1 MDWMGMLLAACCAGS
16 IVWALTARER
26 LPMGP
31 RKAWWE
37 RQLAPYL
44 QRSEPLIPRKEWL
57 LLMAAS
63 GLGGALF
70 GLVAAGPAGLGL
82 ASLGYVVPELLLRR
96 AQRKQHD
103 KLDQQVMSVT
113 GSLVRSLRA
122 GIPLLKAIEQVAKV
136 EPEPIST
143 CFARLRDMV
152 YTGMTL
158 GRAAEEIR
166 QEVDSERLRVVLKVL
181 RVSQE
186 QGMSMDDVLQ
196 TLTRLADNMALH
208 ERIRVAIHAQTAGT
222 RASQWLVAGL
232 VPFVLIITLRVPTVV
247 RFYRQD
253 PVGRLSLGIVLVLEL
268 VAIFAG
274 KEITRFRGPLG
285 A

>member
-1 MDWMGMLLAACCAGS
+1 MVACCAGS
-16 IVWALTARER
+16 LAWALTARER
-26 LPMGP
+26 LPLGP
-31 RKAWWE
+31 RKASWQ
-37 RQLAPYL
+37 RQLAAYL
-44 QRSEPLIPRKEWL
+44 QRSEPLIPRKKWL
-57 LLMAAS
+57 ALTVAS
-63 GLGGALF
+63 CLGGVLF
-70 GLVAAGPAGLGL
+70 GLFAAGPAGLAL
-82 ASLGYVVPELLLRR
+82 ASLGYVVPELLLKR
-96 AQRKQHD
+96 AERKQRD
-103 KLDQQVMSVT
+103 KLDQQVMGVA

-122 GIPLLKAIEQVAKV
+122 GIPLLKAIEQVAKA

-158 GRAAEEIR
+158 GRAAEEIKR
-166 QEVDSERLRVVLKVL
+166 EVDSERLRVVLKVL

-186 QGMSMDDVLQ
+186 QGMSMDDVLH
-196 TLTRLADNMALH
+196 TLTQLAENMALH
-208 ERIRVAIHAQTAGT
+208 ERIRGAIYAQTAGT

-247 RFYRQD
+247 RFYRED
-253 PVGRLSLGIVLVLEL
+253 PLGRLSLGIVLVLEL